1 MALSKILMALL
12 WELDVGEVIKE
23 HRGELVPAF
32 SKLTGL
38 GLEIKEELL
47 GI

>member
-1 MALSKILMALL
+1 MLGKSSKN
-12 WELDVGEVIKE
+12 V
-23 HRGELVPAF
+23 GELVAAF